1 MKLTIALP
9 EIEHVKD
16 ALRAALTDV
25 KSSHRVEAMARGL
38 GWRTNAAMRTDLAA
52 GPVEAS
58 ADEEAFFACLREHSF
73 DAPHGC
79 LTRALAKAGI
89 RRAMDMEPTLTHF
102 GLGVFRDRKQTR
114 EEREAEFAENRA
126 ALLDDRVAEEFVRAA
141 EFLSRFGRRKTI
153 NTKRGSYGLKHDA
166 ERYAGDYVANGTL
179 IAAALALGF
188 AAKPTHWD
196 SPNAYFNISSKIQNA
211 EAA

>member
-1 MKLTIALP
+1 MKLTISLP

-16 ALRAALTDV
+16 ALRSALPDV

-38 GWRTNAAMRTDLAA
+38 GWQTYAALRAALAA
-52 GPVEAS
+52 ASVEVG
-58 ADEEAFFACLREHSF
+58 ADEDAFVAYLREHSF
-73 DAPHGC
+73 DAPRGC

-102 GLGVFRDRKQTR
+102 GYGVFRDRNKTR
-114 EEREAEFAENRA
+114 EQREAEFAENRA
-126 ALLDDRVAEEFVRAA
+126 AMLDDPVADEFVRAA
-141 EFLSRFGRRKTI
+141 DFLSRFGRRQTI

-166 ERYAGDYVANGTL
+166 ENLAGML

-188 AAKPTHWD
+188 MAKPTHPD
-196 SPNAYFNISSKIQNA
+196 SPNAFFNISSKARTA
-211 EAA
+211 EVA

>member
-1 MKLTIALP
+1 MKLAISLP
-9 EIEHVKD
+9 ETGYVKD
-16 ALRAALTDV
+16 ALRAALPDV

-38 GWRTNAAMRTDLAA
+38 GWRTNASMRADLA
-52 GPVEAS
+52 GGSVEVEA
-58 ADEEAFFACLREHSF
+58 DEDAFLAYLREHSF
-73 DAPHGC
+73 DAPSGC

-114 EEREAEFAENRA
+114 EEREAKFTENRA
-126 ALLDDRVAEEFVRAA
+126 ALLEDYVAEEFVRAA
-141 EFLSRFGRRKTI
+141 DFLSRFGRRKTI

-166 ERYAGDYVANGTL
+166 ERFARGYVANGTL

-188 AAKPTHWD
+188 TAKPTHWD
-196 SPNAYFNISSKIQNA
+196 SPNAYFNISSKVRTA